1 MRAFLNLTTTM
12 YLAAVVLPLV
22 LAFPTVKGPR
32 YREEGGLFAK
42 GIVDAQ
48 DRTIWI
54 RQPTSEYTRLNDGE
68 QRSCKTV
75 KRSIPEVEDEISN
88 LSYCLPHGTCEG
100 HCGEPDPSNLYYQSY
115 FNCRCDVDCEI
126 FQDCCPDYSTVCAH
140 HHTGEGS
147 GDSDPSAASRQDEA
161 GGAEGSP
168 PLENFDCVKISGYY
182 QDTYWVVT
190 QCHPSWTDGDI
201 RRQCED
207 TDNMDFLSVFPVTG
221 EDGFTYKNAFCAQCN
236 HMKNFTFWNVYAGCR
251 ERPPDSRDPAI
262 LPSYLNH
269 SCLVRILPERAER
282 PLRFCEPDLVTSC
295 PPDGNSTIA
304 EICKSYESI
313 VVGGDSKGPLI
324 AYKNRHCAMC
334 NGVHNDDLFCPIW
347 RRYGNGFYWTLGI
360 DQTASN
366 LQNNR
371 RVSLGESGTSMDMD
385 FSGPLGWLPAAFS
398 VLMDFDPVRGESSF
412 TYTDLTNPAADEDVE
427 MVTCQAG
434 QIYDPFLAICRS
446 VFCGEGFSYD
456 FWNKMCVSNQNSSH
470 VLQTIHITLT
480 IQIQTYSSLV
490 NEELEHQVIGA
501 VTGLF
506 NISQAGLQSI
516 NVNIDSP
523 WQQVN
528 TSASSGERIP
538 PDSPVQNGPVG
549 ESFFSMTFSLE
560 IPITD
565 NFMNGNYSYFLDNL
579 YANLEDFDFY
589 IAGVPVNA
597 IDSREDVDVDSF
609 QCRNGTIARVYDFMD
624 FVFMTDRENNTILH
638 VNSTCKS
645 FSEDEFT
652 VYSVSMHASKFGEL
666 TTQIAQV
673 LVCVDET
680 SCPIVPLNQSEYQL
694 LPNNSL
700 LYLSC
705 AYGDHLVPPSDYC
718 IINGQPHVVF
728 CENSTADSGVDY
740 QPVEAPTAITADRVV
755 TFVAMVVSLTT
766 LAATIVTYLLF
777 SSLRTLPGLTILNLS
792 TSLFL
797 SQVVFLSSVN
807 RENISSDLLC
817 KVTGMGIHY
826 LYLTSFFWMNVTAF
840 MVYKTFVV
848 EKTIIVRCRSDHMR
862 KALRY
867 MVYAWGCP
875 LIIVSI
881 CAVLEFVDVGPLK
894 DIGFGY
900 GGTVTCWISQLY
912 PLIFAFF
919 VPLAII
925 IVANAILFIITVIS
939 INRTRSVQGKNAR
952 QNVKVYVRLSTV
964 MGFTWIFGF
973 LAVVVNARII
983 TEILW
988 FLFIIFNCLQGVF
1001 LFIAFVCNTRVLNL
1015 YKKRLGL
1022 KRKGGQF
1029 VRGMSTPPCSPIKKS
1044 PTETTLVPS
1053 TPPVSINT
1061 ISEKCMKKSP
1071 SQTFLIPPC
1080 SSEFEPTP
1088 LYPPPQE
1095 NEEDIV
1101 TRL

>member
-1 MRAFLNLTTTM
+1 MCALLSLSTTM
-12 YLAAVVLPLV
+12 YLVAVLLPLV
-22 LAFPTVKGPR
+22 LALPAVTDP
-32 YREEGGLFAK
+32 REELGLFAT
-42 GIVDAQ
+42 GIEASQ
-48 DRTIWI
+48 NPAIWI
-54 RQPTSEYTRLNDGE
+54 REPTSEYTRASCE
-68 QRSCKTV
+68 TKRSSRVV
-75 KRSIPEVEDEISN
+75 KRRIPDLEDEIASV
-88 LSYCLPHGTCEG
+88 SYCLPHGSCEG
-100 HCGEPDPSNLYYQSY
+100 HCGEHDPGNSYYQSY

-126 FQDCCPDYSTVCAH
+126 FQDCCPDYSAVCAH
-140 HHTGEGS
+140 HHAEEGS
-147 GDSDPSAASRQDEA
+147 GHADPSTADPQDGSEDA
-161 GGAEGSP
+161 VESP
-168 PLENFDCVKISGYY
+168 PLENFECVKLSGYY

-190 QCHPSWTDGDI
+190 KCHPSWTDGDI
-201 RRQCED
+201 QKQCEKS
-207 TDNMDFLSVFPVTG
+207 DNMDFLSVFPVTG
-221 EDGFTYKNAFCAQCN
+221 EDGFTYRNAFCAQCN
-236 HMKNFTFWNVYAGCR
+236 HMTNFTFWNVYANCW
-251 ERPPDSRDPAI
+251 ERPPESRDPAI

-269 SCLVRILPERAER
+269 SCLVRIRPERAER
-282 PLRFCEPDLVTSC
+282 PLRLCEPDLIASC
-295 PPDGNSTIA
+295 PPDSNSTIA
-304 EICKSYESI
+304 EICGSYESI
-313 VVGGDSKGPLI
+313 VLGGDSKAPLK

-334 NGVHNDDLFCPIW
+334 NGVDNDDHFCPVW
-347 RRYGNGFYWTLGI
+347 RRINGFYWTLGV
-360 DQTASN
+360 DHPSATSN
-366 LQNNR
+366 LQNSR
-371 RVSLGESGTSMDMD
+371 QLGLPDSGTSMD

-412 TYTDLTNPAADEDVE
+412 TYTDLTNPAAAEDVE
-427 MVTCQAG
+427 MVSCEAG
-434 QIYDPFLAICRS
+434 QIYDPFLTICRS
-446 VFCGEGFSYD
+446 VFCGDGFSYD

-480 IQIQTYSSLV
+480 IQIQAYSSIV

-506 NISQAGLQSI
+506 NISQAGLDSI

-523 WQQVN
+523 WQPVN
-528 TSASSGERIP
+528 TNASSGGRAP
-538 PDSPVQNGPVG
+538 ADSPVQNGPVG

-565 NFMNGNYSYFLDNL
+565 NMMNGNYSNFLDNL

-597 IDSREDVDVDSF
+597 IDSVEDVDVDSF
-609 QCRNGTIARVYDFMD
+609 KCQNGTVARVYDYMD
-624 FVFMTDRENNTILH
+624 FVLMTDQENNTILH

-645 FSEDEFT
+645 FSEEEFT
-652 VYSVSMHASKFGEL
+652 VYSVSIHASKFGEL
-666 TTQIAQV
+666 TTQISQV

-694 LPNNSL
+694 FPNNSL
-700 LYLSC
+700 LYLAC
-705 AYGDHLVPPSDYC
+705 GYGNHLLYPGDFC
-718 IINGQPHVVF
+718 IINGRPHVMF
-728 CENSTADSGVDY
+728 CENSTDDSGVDY
-740 QPVEAPTAITADRVV
+740 QPVEAPPAITADRVV

-777 SSLRTLPGLTILNLS
+777 PSLRTLPGLTILNLS

-867 MVYAWGCP
+867 MAYAWGCP

-881 CAVLEFVDVGPLK
+881 CAVLEFVDLGPLK
-894 DIGFGY
+894 DIEFGY
-900 GGTVTCWISQLY
+900 GGKVTCWISRLY

-919 VPLAII
+919 VPLAIV
-925 IVANAILFIITVIS
+925 IVVNAILFIITVIS
-939 INRTRSVQGKNAR
+939 ITRTRSVQGKNAR

-1015 YKKRLGL
+1015 YKKRLGM

-1044 PTETTLVPS
+1044 PTITTLVPS
-1053 TPPVSINT
+1053 SPPVSINT
-1061 ISEKCMKKSP
+1061 ISEVRMKKSL

-1080 SSEFEPTP
+1080 SAEFDNPTP
-1088 LYPPPQE
+1088 LYPPPAE
-1095 NEEDIV
+1095 NEEDTD

>member
-1 MRAFLNLTTTM
+1 MRAILNLTTTM
-12 YLAAVVLPLV
+12 YLAAVLLPLV
-22 LAFPTVKGPR
+22 LALPAVKDPR
-32 YREEGGLFAK
+32 EQGGLFAT
-42 GIVDAQ
+42 GAEDTQ
-48 DRTIWI
+48 NPTIWI
-54 RQPTSEYTRLNDGE
+54 RQPTSEYT
-68 QRSCKTV
+68 QPSCEK
-75 KRSIPEVEDEISN
+75 KRSFGAVERSISEVENEISN
-88 LSYCLPHGTCEG
+88 LSYCLPHGSCEG
-100 HCGEPDPSNLYYQSY
+100 HCGEHDPSNSYYQSY
-115 FNCRCDVDCEI
+115 FNCRCDADCEI
-126 FQDCCPDYSTVCAH
+126 FQDCCPDYSSACARH
-140 HHTGEGS
+140 HADEGS
-147 GDSDPSAASRQDEA
+147 GTTDPPATDRQD
-161 GGAEGSP
+161 GTAEDSP

-182 QDTYWVVT
+182 QDTHWVVT
-190 QCHPSWTDGDI
+190 RCSPSWTDADI
-201 RRQCED
+201 QRQCED

-221 EDGFTYKNAFCAQCN
+221 EDGFTYRNAFCAQCN
-236 HMKNFTFWNVYAGCR
+236 HMKNFTFWNVHAGCW

-262 LPSYLNH
+262 LPTYLNH
-269 SCLVRILPERAER
+269 SCLVRIRPERTER

-295 PPDGNSTIA
+295 PPDSTPTIA
-304 EICKSYESI
+304 EICRSYESI
-313 VVGGDSKGPLI
+313 VLGGDSKAPLT

-334 NGVHNDDLFCPIW
+334 NGVDNNDLFCPTW
-347 RRYGNGFYWTLGI
+347 RRINGFYWTLGV
-360 DQTASN
+360 DQTSSN
-366 LQNNR
+366 VQNNR
-371 RVSLGESGTSMDMD
+371 RLSLGDAGASMD

-427 MVTCQAG
+427 MVSCEAG

-446 VFCGEGFSYD
+446 VFCGDGFSYD
-456 FWNKMCVSNQNSSH
+456 FWDKMCVSNQNSSA

-490 NEELEHQVIGA
+490 DEELEHQVIGA

-506 NISQAGLQSI
+506 NISQAGLESI

-528 TSASSGERIP
+528 TNASSGGRSP
-538 PDSPVQNGPVG
+538 QDSNVQNGPVG
-549 ESFFSMTFSLE
+549 ESYFSMTFSLE

-565 NFMNGNYSYFLDNL
+565 NIMNGNYSYFLDNL

-597 IDSREDVDVDSF
+597 IDSTEDVDVDSF
-609 QCRNGTIARVYDFMD
+609 QCRNGTIGRVYDYMD
-624 FVFMTDRENNTILH
+624 FIFMTDQDNNTILH

-645 FSEDEFT
+645 FSEEEFT

-694 LPNNSL
+694 FPNNSL
-700 LYLSC
+700 LYLAC
-705 AYGDHLVPPSDYC
+705 GYGDYLMPPGEYC

-728 CENSTADSGVDY
+728 CENSTTDDSGIDY
-740 QPVEAPTAITADRVV
+740 EPVEALNAITADRVV

-766 LAATIVTYLLF
+766 LAVTIVTYLLF

-867 MVYAWGCP
+867 MAYAWGCP

-881 CAVLEFVDVGPLK
+881 CAVLEFVETGPLK
-894 DIGFGY
+894 DIEFGY
-900 GGTVTCWISQLY
+900 GGKVTCWISKLY

-939 INRTRSVQGKNAR
+939 ITRTRSVQGKNAR

-973 LAVVVNARII
+973 LAVVVNTRIL

-1001 LFIAFVCNTRVLNL
+1001 LFVAFVCNTRVLNL

-1022 KRKGGQF
+1022 KRKGGKF

-1044 PTETTLVPS
+1044 PTVTTLVPS
-1053 TPPVSINT
+1053 SPTATVDT
-1061 ISEKCMKKSP
+1061 ISEACMKKSS
-1071 SQTFLIPPC
+1071 SQAFLIPPC
-1080 SSEFEPTP
+1080 SAEFENPTP
-1088 LYPPPQE
+1088 LYPPPME
-1095 NEEDIV
+1095 NEEDSV